1 MKLGVVGLPNVGK
14 STLFNAITNAGE
26 GDIIYLNGTYK
37 NNGYGQISID
47 KAIKSSLALRSK
59 KELIEGFIERINV
72 NTDVYN
78 DWSRFVR
85 EQKEI
90 DLKDL
95 INEENLN
102 EEETRKFL
110 DHAFRDGQ
118 VKTTGTDIEKI
129 LPPMRR
135 FGGDNRTERKQTIIE
150 KISKFFEKYFGISN
164 SESETDNEEYDI
176 NDEENTNLMVAEDD
190 NKYEN

>member
-1 MKLGVVGLPNVGK
+1 M
-14 STLFNAITNAGE
+14 
-26 GDIIYLNGTYK
+26 
-37 NNGYGQISID
+37 
-47 KAIKSSLALRSK
+47 
-59 KELIEGFIERINV
+59 INV
-72 NTDVYN
+72 KSELDIYK
-78 DWSRFVR
+78 DWSSFVR
-85 EQKEI
+85 EQKEV

-135 FGGDNRTERKQTIIE
+135 FGGDNRSERKQTIIE
-150 KISKFFEKYFGISN
+150 KVTKFFEKYFGISN
-164 SESETDNEEYDI
+164 SESESDDI
-176 NDEENTNLMVAEDD
+176 VYKEKA
-190 NKYEN
+190 KY